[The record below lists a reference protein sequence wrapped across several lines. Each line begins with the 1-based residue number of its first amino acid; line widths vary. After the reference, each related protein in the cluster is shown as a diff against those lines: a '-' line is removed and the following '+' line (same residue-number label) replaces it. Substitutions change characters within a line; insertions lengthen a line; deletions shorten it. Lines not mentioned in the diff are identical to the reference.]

1 MTSVNNSVLI
11 TGASGGVGTALA
23 AHLAERGWLVFA
35 GVRSLAAGS
44 SLAARCRGVIPVEV
58 DILDKSTLAK
68 ARAEVAGRLQ
78 REGRAGLRAL
88 VNNAGKSVDGPI
100 ELLPL
105 ADLQDAFAVNVV
117 GQIAVTQ
124 TFLPLLRLARGRI
137 VNMGGAAGRVAMP
150 MYGAL
155 SASKAALDSI
165 TDALRMELLHQGVDV
180 SYIEPG
186 ALDTAF
192 FGRSAT
198 TRSSRGYAGDAETQ
212 ASYAEAVSRVATAM
226 SSAKPGALA
235 PLLKT
240 VERALNASRPAP
252 RYVVG
257 RDAKAVTRIVRR
269 LPTRTRDRAIMR
281 TMDLRADAF
290 EDS

>member
-1 MTSVNNSVLI
+1 MTSINNSVLI
-11 TGASGGVGTALA
+11 TGASGGVGTALT
-23 AHLAERGWLVFA
+23 AHLADRGWTVFA

-44 SLAARCRGVIPVEV
+44 SLAARHHGVIPVV
-58 DILDKSTLAK
+58 MDILDESTLAK
-68 ARAEVAGRLQ
+68 ARAEIAGHLQ
-78 REGRAGLRAL
+78 REGLVGLRGL

-124 TFLPLLRLARGRI
+124 VFLPLLRPARGRI

-180 SYIEPG
+180 TYIEPG

-192 FGRSAT
+192 FGRSAS
-198 TRSSRGYAGDAETQ
+198 TRNEHGYAGDAETQ
-212 ASYAEAVSRVATAM
+212 ASYAKAVSRVATAM
-226 SSAKPGALA
+226 LSTKPGSLA
-235 PLLKT
+235 PVLKT
-240 VERALNASRPAP
+240 VERALTATRPAP

-257 RDAKAVTRIVRR
+257 RDAKAVTAIVRR

-290 EDS
+290 PDN